1 MVNLELFGTIF
12 DFKVQQYVQKLFKM
26 LQTAHWYT
34 VCHVHDQK
42 RVQMQMAVD
51 LFVYS
56 IIAQVMCVFV

>member
-1 MVNLELFGTIF
+1 MVNLELFGAIF

-26 LQTAHWYT
+26 LQTTHWYT

-51 LFVYS
+51 LFVH
-56 IIAQVMCVFV
+56 